1 MEVGRVMVL
10 LTMLL
15 LVVAKYTT
23 RTTPKAKDI
32 DEISDISKKYKIKP
46 GHKMEPVIFEPQK
59 KIRLS
64 RSTYKVNSYIDFKP
78 YKETFKQFGHYM
90 VRFLKDIHDPRYVG
104 NLYNI
109 NRPKGSPPVKLGQ
122 SDKLHFGTPACKQA
136 TYKCRIQNQYT
147 QLRKEAF
154 KLDSMYK
161 SAHEKFLRAIDHM
174 GFHPTLGRPKE
185 KPEVR
190 LKRQTQKGLKRVQIL
205 KQIKKMTRQDI
216 EMLREIDRWLSM
228 QYNQTNGPKRNKR
241 FGLATWVLG
250 WGLYRTYSTIKHIKD
265 SIRTLQEQNLLQQDQ
280 IIELSHYLNS
290 TYGHVSSNRY
300 AITNLQV
307 RLAEINKTI
316 IATLGDIK
324 FVKYTVAII
333 NDIRINLAKLT
344 LGIMTLDPNVNAVYE
359 YLRVLSTRQVN
370 PLIIPPDTLQKVLAK
385 VKKGM
390 NRNPRLKLPE
400 DPNLNIWNY
409 YTIMKITP
417 VVMDDFLLI
426 LLTIPLTDQS
436 LEMDLY
442 KIYNLPTL
450 HPKLKIEFTYQM
462 EGEYL
467 AISKSRLFAAILT
480 AREIR
485 ICKATERYLCLMNQT
500 LYPIEKLEWC
510 AYALFAQD
518 QNKIRQYCAINTQK
532 QDANRAQCLDGYLW
546 AVSSLKKE
554 KMQVRC
560 LLDTHIVDI
569 KPPLTII
576 YVGNGCEAYSNNLYI
591 PAKSELTSRDD
602 TVVHHNYFQQFN
614 AKYQTSLNIH

>member
-1 MEVGRVMVL
+1 
-10 LTMLL
+10 
-15 LVVAKYTT
+15 
-23 RTTPKAKDI
+23 
-32 DEISDISKKYKIKP
+32 
-46 GHKMEPVIFEPQK
+46 
-59 KIRLS
+59 
-64 RSTYKVNSYIDFKP
+64 
-78 YKETFKQFGHYM
+78 
-90 VRFLKDIHDPRYVG
+90 
-104 NLYNI
+104 
-109 NRPKGSPPVKLGQ
+109 
-122 SDKLHFGTPACKQA
+122 
-136 TYKCRIQNQYT
+136 
-147 QLRKEAF
+147 
-154 KLDSMYK
+154 
-161 SAHEKFLRAIDHM
+161 
-174 GFHPTLGRPKE
+174 
-185 KPEVR
+185 
-190 LKRQTQKGLKRVQIL
+190 
-205 KQIKKMTRQDI
+205 MTRQDI
-216 EMLREIDRWLSM
+216 EALREMDRWLST
-228 QYNQTNGPKRNKR
+228 QYNQTNGPERNKR

-250 WGLYRTYSTIKHIKD
+250 WGLYKTYSTIKHIKD
-265 SIRTLQEQNLLQQDQ
+265 NIRILQEQNLLEQDQ
-280 IIELSHYLNS
+280 IIELGHYLNI

-307 RLAEINKTI
+307 RLAEINKTL
-316 IATLGDIK
+316 IATLSDIR

-333 NDIRINLAKLT
+333 NDIRMNLAKLT
-344 LGIMTLDPNVNAVYE
+344 LGIMTLDQNVNAVYE

-385 VKKGM
+385 VKKDM

-442 KIYNLPTL
+442 RIYNLPTL
-450 HPKLKIEFTYQM
+450 HPKLKIEFTYQI

-467 AISKSRLFAAILT
+467 AIFKSRLYAAVPT

-485 ICKATERYLCLMNQT
+485 ICKATEGYLCLMNQA

-510 AYALFAQD
+510 TYALFVQD

-532 QDANRAQCLDGYLW
+532 QDANRAQSLDGYLW
-546 AVSSLKKE
+546 AVSSLKRE

-560 LLDTHIVDI
+560 LLDTHVVDI

-576 YVGNGCEAYSNNLYI
+576 YVGNGCEAYSSNLYI

-602 TVVHHNYFQQFN
+602 TVIRHNYFQQFN
-614 AKYQTSLNIH
+614 EKYQNLTKYSLIEDLGIEKLTNKEIEIFNELKGR